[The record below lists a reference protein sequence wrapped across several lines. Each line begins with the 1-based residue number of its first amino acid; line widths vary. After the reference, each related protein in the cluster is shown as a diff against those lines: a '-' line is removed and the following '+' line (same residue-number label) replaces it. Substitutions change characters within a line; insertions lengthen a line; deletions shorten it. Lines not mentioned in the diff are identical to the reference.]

1 MSELN
6 LRSGLLNLR
15 SGLLNLRGGLLNLRG
30 GLDERLGF
38 RRRCRNL
45 EAAYERNLGGKLLHD
60 WAYCRDVRICSPLL
74 GYFMHD

>member
-15 SGLLNLRGGLLNLRG
+15 SGLLNLRSGLLNLLNRLLNLLNR
-30 GLDERLGF
+30 LDERLGF

-45 EAAYERNLGGKLLHD
+45 EAAYERNLGD
-60 WAYCRDVRICSPLL
+60 
-74 GYFMHD
+74 